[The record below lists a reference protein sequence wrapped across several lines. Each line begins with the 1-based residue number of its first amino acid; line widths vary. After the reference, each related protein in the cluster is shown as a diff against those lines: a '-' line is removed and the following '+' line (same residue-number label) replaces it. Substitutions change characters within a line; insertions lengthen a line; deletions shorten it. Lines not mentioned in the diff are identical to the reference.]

1 MRIKIATSDNNLET
15 AARYWV
21 PFDVTSY
28 YLLGSC
34 LVNQKVLA
42 YFSSGKNFSV
52 GDKGV
57 APKRN
62 RNLRRENNE
71 PEFLL
76 ETLNCFLCLESA
88 FFPKLHPAGATL
100 AGCLLDTK
108 PHDRKSYVHCL
119 VGCSVVS
126 RLAVTKWGT
135 IWNQNLFREVKEA
148 CKKLDHTEQAGWKK

>member
-76 ETLNCFLCLESA
+76 ETLNCFLCLEFA
-88 FFPKLHPAGATL
+88 FFPATS
-100 AGCLLDTK
+100 G
-108 PHDRKSYVHCL
+108 RSYFGWLSTGHQTTRPKELCAL
-119 VGCSVVS
+119 PCG
-126 RLAVTKWGT
+126 
-135 IWNQNLFREVKEA
+135 LFRRVETSRDKMGNYLKPKSIQGSKRSV
-148 CKKLDHTEQAGWKK
+148 